1 MVRISIVENEGIIT
15 VSLEMSQDGRQ
26 VYQQFTV
33 PKQMFGDLMMVL
45 LDEGYL
51 T

>member
-1 MVRISIVENEGIIT
+1 MARIT
-15 VSLEMSQDGRQ
+15 VREDNGIVTVTLETMDEGRP
-26 VYQQFTV
+26 VFQQFVV
-33 PKQMFGDLMMVL
+33 PKQLFADLMMVL